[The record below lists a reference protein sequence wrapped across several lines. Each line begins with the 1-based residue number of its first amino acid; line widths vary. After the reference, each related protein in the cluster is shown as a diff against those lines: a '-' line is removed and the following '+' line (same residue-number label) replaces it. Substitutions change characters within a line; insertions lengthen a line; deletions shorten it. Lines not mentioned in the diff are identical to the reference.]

1 MNNNTET
8 GRVVAMDHC
17 GGCAKAAAFRGYGPW
32 VILRV
37 LLFEHLG
44 FSLDERTK
52 AKMLVAANLQKVDLV
67 TFLERVLLHRQRE
80 GQLSCPASFF
90 LDPYNAL
97 GFVRSSAWM
106 RDLEAMREKLPSY
119 NLESR
124 ALAEALA
131 EMITDPSRK
140 TFRYWQYYFT
150 ERKAFESLAL
160 FTKASGYLTY
170 GID

>member
-1 MNNNTET
+1 MENKLEAGKLVT
-8 GRVVAMDHC
+8 MDRC
-17 GGCAKAAAFRGYGPW
+17 GGCARPAVVTSYGPW
-32 VILRV
+32 VVLRV

-52 AKMLVAANLQKVDLV
+52 AKMLLNANLQKQDLV
-67 TFLERVLLHRQRE
+67 TFVERVLLHRERE

-97 GFVRSSAWM
+97 GFVRSAGWM

-119 NLESR
+119 KLESR
-124 ALAEALA
+124 ALAEALSELA
-131 EMITDPSRK
+131 TDPSRK

-150 ERKAFESLAL
+150 ERKAFECLAL
-160 FTKASGYLTY
+160 FSRAAGYLTY

>member
-1 MNNNTET
+1 MVNKSEA
-8 GRVVAMDHC
+8 GKVIEMDRC
-17 GGCAKAAAFRGYGPW
+17 GGCAKAAALSVYGPW

-44 FSLDERTK
+44 FTLDERAK
-52 AKMLVAANLQKVDLV
+52 AKMLVAAHLQKGDLV
-67 TFLERVLLHRQRE
+67 TFVERILLHRQRE

-97 GFVRSSAWM
+97 GFVRSSGWI
-106 RDLEAMREKLPSY
+106 RDLEAMREKMPAY
-119 NLESR
+119 KLESR
-124 ALAEALA
+124 ALAEALS

-140 TFRYWQYYFT
+140 TFRYWQYYFN
-150 ERKAFESLAL
+150 ERKAFESLGT
-160 FTKASGYLTY
+160 FTQAVGYLTY